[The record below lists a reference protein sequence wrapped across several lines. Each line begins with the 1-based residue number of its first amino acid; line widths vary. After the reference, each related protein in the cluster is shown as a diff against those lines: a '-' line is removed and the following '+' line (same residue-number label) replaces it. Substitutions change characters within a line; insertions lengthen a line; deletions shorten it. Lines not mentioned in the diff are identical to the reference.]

1 LIRRSLKITAWALVA
16 LALLLLLAVGTVWIL
31 GNTASGRVQI
41 EKLTARLTKGQVQ
54 LSGLA
59 GSFPSHLTLEQ
70 LQLRDAAGV
79 WLTARRIE
87 LDWTPLAYL
96 EDRLLQINRLH
107 VASVEMERL
116 PQSSP
121 TPGSGEV
128 SIPRIDVAEASFDL
142 LHVGPLLAGTPA
154 SLVAGGSAHL
164 RSLHDMLFDASA
176 RRIDGDGE
184 YELHLHFD
192 EQRLDASLK
201 LHEPAGGPLENML
214 SLPGLG
220 ALQADVKFNGPRSAE
235 QVEVSLLAG
244 ELKGHAEGSLNLSE
258 LSADLGFSFESAAMS
273 PRPDLSWERAVLR
286 GRWHGNLKSPN
297 AEGHL
302 DVTRLRLPGE
312 TQMAALNADIAANL
326 GNAELH
332 ALVRGLKIP
341 GSQPRLLEDDP
352 VKIEA
357 SVRLDDP
364 ARRLELSASHRLFSL
379 HGQAVTTAEP
389 SATVELRLPSVTPF
403 AAAYAAQDLRGSA
416 VINAQLQG
424 YPRATHIK
432 LDANAKLIPGAQIWA
447 AAVGDRA
454 RLEFSGVFKD
464 EALTIDNLKF
474 TGRTLAL
481 GANGSVSARSVK
493 GRWDVALSDLSALS
507 PTLAGTLKGSG
518 SAAGAMTDLAV
529 EGSLSST
536 LSVRGSQSGTISA
549 EASVHGLPSTPSG
562 TLIAKGSLDGA
573 PLQLDVAMERSA
585 ERAVHAVIHQASWKS
600 AHLDGDITLTV
611 DKAQMHGQLALAVA
625 QLQDLQHLLAIDVAG
640 SLVGNLALRPD
651 GQRTRARM
659 QIDAQDVKLAGLTG
673 SAQVSGDGFTDSFAF
688 KAGLQIPQLKGAAAG
703 LEASG
708 NLNLEAGEISIA
720 EALGKYRGQDIHLLA
735 PARIY
740 FANGLSVDPLKLG
753 ARKAELDLQGQ
764 IAPALAVRAS
774 LRNVQPGLVNVFLP
788 NLLAA
793 GVIEAHADL
802 HGSLAR
808 PLGEITANALGIQ
821 SAEDAA
827 LGLPPANIHVTA
839 GLRGHTADIDARLDA
854 GSASQLSAVGEA
866 PLAADGQVD
875 MKING
880 KLDVGV
886 MNAFLEARGQHA
898 AGQLDINATVT
909 GSVGSPQI
917 AGTVDLKNGKVNDYG
932 RGVSFT
938 DITAQ
943 IVGNEG
949 ALQIKSFTASAAP
962 GSVSMSGTVGVLQKG
977 IPVELKIAASNAQ
990 PIVSKLVTANLNAD
1004 LAIKGM
1010 ARERLDISG
1019 SVHLNRT
1026 LIGIPNGLPL
1036 NVAVLDVRRRGK
1048 KAAVVPDKPLI
1059 IGLGVAVQ
1067 APQEILVQ
1075 GRGLDAEMGG
1085 DLQISGTTDSP
1096 LVTGGFDLQ
1105 RGSFSLAAGRL
1116 NFSAGRVS
1124 FNGAGLKTK
1133 IDPTLDFTA
1142 QTTIGDTTAIM
1153 HITGLADAPQFE
1165 FTSNPAKPQDEIM
1178 ALLLFGAPT
1187 QQLTPLQL
1195 AQVGVALAS
1204 FSGVGGNGGSLNP
1217 LVKIQRSLGLDRLTV
1232 GAGPPTTPT
1241 GTDSGAS
1248 IAAGRYISKR
1258 VYIEAK
1264 QNSAGTSQLQA
1275 DVDLTKHL
1283 KLQTKLGNGTASVQG
1298 TTPDNDPGTSVGL
1311 RYQFEY

>member
-1 LIRRSLKITAWALVA
+1 MRRSLKITAWALGA
-16 LALLLLLAVGTVWIL
+16 LVLVLLLLIGAVWIL
-31 GNTASGRVQI
+31 GNTAAGRVQI
-41 EKLTARLTKGQVQ
+41 EQLTARLTGGQVQ

-70 LQLRDAAGV
+70 LQLRDGAGV
-79 WLTARRIE
+79 WLTAKRIE

-96 EDRLLQINRLH
+96 KDRLLQINRLH

-116 PQSSP
+116 PQSSSP
-121 TPGSGEV
+121 QGSGEV

-142 LHVGPLLAGTPA
+142 LHLGSQLAGTPA
-154 SLVAGGSAHL
+154 SLVASGSAHL
-164 RSLHDMLFDASA
+164 RSVRDMLFDATA

-192 EQRLDASLK
+192 EERMDAALK
-201 LHEPAGGPLENML
+201 LHEPASGPLENIL

-220 ALQADVKFNGPRSAE
+220 ALQAELKLNGPRSAE

-244 ELKGHAEGSLNLSE
+244 ELQGHAEGSLNLSE
-258 LSADLGFSFESAAMS
+258 QSADLAFSFEAGAMS

-286 GRWHGNLKSPN
+286 GRWRGNLKSPN

-302 DVTRLRLPGE
+302 EVTRLRLPGE
-312 TQMAALNADIAANL
+312 TQMAALNADMAASL

-341 GSQPRLLEDDP
+341 GAQPRLLQDDP
-352 VKIEA
+352 VTVEA
-357 SVRLDDP
+357 SMRLDDP

-379 HGQAVTTAEP
+379 HGQAVTAGEP
-389 SATVELRLPSVTPF
+389 SATVELKLPNVTPF
-403 AAAYAAQDLRGSA
+403 AVYAAQDLRGSA

-424 YPRATHIK
+424 YPATHIK
-432 LDANAKLIPGAQIWA
+432 LDASAALIPGRQTWA

-454 RLEFSGVFKD
+454 RLEFSGEFKD
-464 EALTIDNLKF
+464 DALTIENLKF

-481 GANGSVSARSVK
+481 GANGSVSARTIK
-493 GRWDVALSDLSALS
+493 GRWDVAVSDLSAFS
-507 PTLAGTLKGSG
+507 PALVGTLKGSG
-518 SAAGAMTDLAV
+518 SAAGAPTDLAV
-529 EGSLSST
+529 EASLEST
-536 LSVRGSQSGTISA
+536 LSVRGSQSGTLLA
-549 EASVHGLPSTPSG
+549 EAKVHGLPSAPSG
-562 TLIAKGSLDGA
+562 TLVAKGSLDGA
-573 PLQLDVAMERSA
+573 PLQLDVAIGRSA
-585 ERAVHAVIHQASWKS
+585 EQSVHAVIRQASWKS

-625 QLQDLQHLLAIDVAG
+625 QLQDLQHLLGIDVAG
-640 SLVGNLALRPD
+640 SLAGNVVLLPD
-651 GQRTRARM
+651 GRRTRARL
-659 QIDAQDVKLAGLTG
+659 QIDAQDVVLAGVAG
-673 SAQVSGDGFTDSFAF
+673 SAHVSGEGFTDSFAF
-688 KAGLQIPQLKGAAAG
+688 KAGVQIPKLKDVAAG

-708 NLNLEAGEISIA
+708 NLNLESSEVSVAS
-720 EALGKYRGQDIHLLA
+720 ALGNYRGQDIRLLE
-735 PARIY
+735 PARIH
-740 FANGLSVDPLKLG
+740 FANGLSVDLLKLG
-753 ARKAELDLQGQ
+753 AHKAELELQGQ
-764 IAPALAVRAS
+764 ISPALELRAS
-774 LRNVQPGLVNVFLP
+774 VRNVQPALVNVFLP
-788 NLLAA
+788 NLLSA

-802 HGSLAR
+802 HGSL
-808 PLGEITANALGIQ
+808 PKPMGEITINASGIQ

-854 GSASQLSAVGEA
+854 GAASQLSAVGEA
-866 PLAADGQVD
+866 PLAVDGEVD

-880 KLDVGV
+880 KLDVGL

-898 AGQLDINATVT
+898 SGQIEINATVT
-909 GSVGSPQI
+909 GSVASPQI
-917 AGTVDLKNGKVNDYG
+917 AGTLDLRNGKVNDYG
-932 RGVSFT
+932 RGVSFA

-949 ALQIKSFTASAAP
+949 ALQIKTFTASAP
-962 GSVSMSGTVGVLQKG
+962 PGTVSISGSVGLLQKG
-977 IPVELKIAASNAQ
+977 MPVDLKIAARNAQ
-990 PIVSKLVTANLNAD
+990 PIVSKLVTSNLSAD
-1004 LAIKGM
+1004 LAIKGT
-1010 ARERLDISG
+1010 ARERLDITG
-1019 SVHLNRT
+1019 NVHLNRT

-1048 KAAVVPDKPLI
+1048 KTAVVPDKPLI
-1059 IGLGVAVQ
+1059 IGLEVAVQ

-1085 DLQISGTTDSP
+1085 DLQISGTTDLP

-1105 RGSFSLAAGRL
+1105 RGNFSLATGRL
-1116 NFSAGRVS
+1116 NFSSGRVS

-1142 QTTIGDTTAIM
+1142 QATIGDTTAIM
-1153 HITGLADAPQFE
+1153 RITGLADAPQFE

-1195 AQVGVALAS
+1195 AQVGAALAS
-1204 FSGVGGNGGSLNP
+1204 VSGVGGNGSLNP

-1264 QNSAGTSQLQA
+1264 QNTAGTSQVEA

>member
-1 LIRRSLKITAWALVA
+1 MRRSLKITAWALGA
-16 LALLLLLAVGTVWIL
+16 LALLLLLLVGTVWIL

-41 EKLTARLTKGQVQ
+41 EELTARLTQGQVQ
-54 LSGLA
+54 LSGLG

-79 WLTARRIE
+79 WLTAKRIE

-96 EDRLLQINRLH
+96 ENRLQIERLH
-107 VASVEMERL
+107 VASVEMQRL
-116 PQSSP
+116 PQNP
-121 TPGSGEV
+121 PAPGSGEV

-142 LHVGPLLAGTPA
+142 LHLGPQLAGAPA
-154 SLVAGGSAHL
+154 SLVASGSAHL
-164 RSLHDMLFDASA
+164 RSIHDMLFDASA

-192 EQRLDASLK
+192 EKRMNAALK
-201 LHEPAGGPLENML
+201 LHEPASGPLENIL

-220 ALQADVKFNGPRSAE
+220 ALQAEVNLNGPRSAE
-235 QVEVSLLAG
+235 QLEVSLLAG
-244 ELKGHAEGSLNLSE
+244 QLKGHAEGTFNISE

-273 PRPDLSWERAVLR
+273 PRPELSWERAVLH
-286 GRWHGNLKSPN
+286 GRWHGNVKSPN

-302 DVTRLRLPGE
+302 EVTRLRLPGE
-312 TQMAALNADIAANL
+312 TQIAALDADVVASL

-341 GSQPRLLEDDP
+341 GAQPRLLEGDP

-379 HGQAVTTAEP
+379 HGQAVTAGEP
-389 SATVELRLPSVTPF
+389 SATVELKLPNVTPF
-403 AAAYAAQDLRGSA
+403 AAYAAQDLRGSA
-416 VINAQLQG
+416 VINAQFDG
-424 YPRATHIK
+424 YPHATHIK
-432 LDANAKLIPGAQIWA
+432 LDASATLIPGAQFWA

-454 RLEFSGVFKD
+454 RLEFLGEFKD
-464 EALTIDNLKF
+464 DALSIENLKF

-481 GANGSVSARSVK
+481 GANGSVGARSVK
-493 GRWDVALSDLSALS
+493 GRWDLALSDLSALS

-529 EGSLSST
+529 EASLNST
-536 LSVRGSQSGTISA
+536 LSVRGSQSGTLLA

-585 ERAVHAVIHQASWKS
+585 ERAVHAVIHQANWKS

-625 QLQDLQHLLAIDVAG
+625 QLQDLQHLLGIDVSG

-659 QIDAQDVKLAGLTG
+659 QIDAQDVKLAGLAG

-708 NLNLEAGEISIA
+708 NLNLEASEISIA

-740 FANGLSVDPLKLG
+740 FANGLSVDQLKLG
-753 ARKAELDLQGQ
+753 AQKAELDVQGQ
-764 IAPALAVRAS
+764 IAPTLAVRAS

-802 HGSLAR
+802 HGSVTA
-808 PLGEITANALGIQ
+808 PMGEIMVNASGIQ

-827 LGLPPANIHVTA
+827 LGLPPANIHITA
-839 GLRGHTADIDARLDA
+839 GLKGHTADIDVGLDA

-866 PLAADGQVD
+866 PLAVDGQVD

-909 GSVGSPQI
+909 GSVASPQI

-943 IVGNEG
+943 IVGNQG
-949 ALQIKSFTASAAP
+949 ALQIKSFNASAPP
-962 GSVSMSGTVGVLQKG
+962 GTVSMSGTVGVLQKG
-977 IPVELKIAASNAQ
+977 IPVDLKIAASNAQ

-1010 ARERLDISG
+1010 ARERLDITG

-1085 DLQISGTTDSP
+1085 DLQIRGTTDSP

-1105 RGSFSLAAGRL
+1105 RGSFSLATGRL

-1124 FNGAGLKTK
+1124 FNGAGLKNK

-1142 QTTIGDTTAIM
+1142 QASVGDTTAIL

-1195 AQVGVALAS
+1195 AQVGAALAS
-1204 FSGVGGNGGSLNP
+1204 MSGVGGDGSLNP

-1264 QNSAGTSQLQA
+1264 QSTAGTSQLQA

>member
-1 LIRRSLKITAWALVA
+1 MRRSLKITAWALGA
-16 LALLLLLAVGTVWIL
+16 LVLVLLLLIGAVWIL
-31 GNTASGRVQI
+31 GNTAAGRVQI
-41 EKLTARLTKGQVQ
+41 EQLTARLTGGQVQ

-70 LQLRDAAGV
+70 LQLRDGAGV
-79 WLTARRIE
+79 WLTAKRIE
-87 LDWTPLAYL
+87 LDWTPPAYL
-96 EDRLLQINRLH
+96 KDRLLQINRLH

-116 PQSSP
+116 PQSSSP
-121 TPGSGEV
+121 QGSGEV

-142 LHVGPLLAGTPA
+142 LHLGSKLAGTPA
-154 SLVAGGSAHL
+154 SLVASGSAHL
-164 RSLHDMLFDASA
+164 RSVRDMLFDATA

-192 EQRLDASLK
+192 EERMDAALK
-201 LHEPAGGPLENML
+201 LHEPASGPLENIL

-220 ALQADVKFNGPRSAE
+220 ALQAELKLNGPRSAE

-244 ELKGHAEGSLNLSE
+244 ELQGHAEGSLNLSE
-258 LSADLGFSFESAAMS
+258 QSADLAFSFEAGAMS

-286 GRWHGNLKSPN
+286 GRWRGNLKSPN

-302 DVTRLRLPGE
+302 EVTRLRLPGE
-312 TQMAALNADIAANL
+312 TQMAALNADMAASL

-341 GSQPRLLEDDP
+341 GAQPRLLQDDP
-352 VKIEA
+352 VTVEA
-357 SVRLDDP
+357 SMRLDDP

-379 HGQAVTTAEP
+379 HGQAVTAGEP
-389 SATVELRLPSVTPF
+389 SATVELKLPNVTPF
-403 AAAYAAQDLRGSA
+403 AVYAAQDLRGSA

-424 YPRATHIK
+424 YPATHIK
-432 LDANAKLIPGAQIWA
+432 LDASAALIPGRQTWA

-454 RLEFSGVFKD
+454 RLEFSGEFKD
-464 EALTIDNLKF
+464 DALTIENLKF

-481 GANGSVSARSVK
+481 GANGSVSARTIK
-493 GRWDVALSDLSALS
+493 GRWDVAVSDLSAFS
-507 PTLAGTLKGSG
+507 PALVGTLKGSG
-518 SAAGAMTDLAV
+518 SAAGAPTDLAV
-529 EGSLSST
+529 EASLEST
-536 LSVRGSQSGTISA
+536 LSVRGSQSGTLLA
-549 EASVHGLPSTPSG
+549 EAKVHGLPSAPSG
-562 TLIAKGSLDGA
+562 TLVAKGSLDGA
-573 PLQLDVAMERSA
+573 PLQLDVAIGRSA
-585 ERAVHAVIHQASWKS
+585 EQSVHAVIRQASWKS

-625 QLQDLQHLLAIDVAG
+625 QLQDLQHLLGIDVAG
-640 SLVGNLALRPD
+640 SLAGNVVLLPD
-651 GQRTRARM
+651 GRRTRARL
-659 QIDAQDVKLAGLTG
+659 QIDAQDVVLAGVAG
-673 SAQVSGDGFTDSFAF
+673 SAHVSGEGFTDSFAF
-688 KAGLQIPQLKGAAAG
+688 KAGVQIPKLKDVAAG

-708 NLNLEAGEISIA
+708 NLNLESSEVSVAS
-720 EALGKYRGQDIHLLA
+720 ALGNYRGQDIRLLE
-735 PARIY
+735 PARIH
-740 FANGLSVDPLKLG
+740 FANGLSVDLLKLG
-753 ARKAELDLQGQ
+753 AHKAELELQGQ
-764 IAPALAVRAS
+764 ISPALELRAS
-774 LRNVQPGLVNVFLP
+774 VRNVQPALVNVFLP
-788 NLLAA
+788 NLLSA

-802 HGSLAR
+802 HGSL
-808 PLGEITANALGIQ
+808 PKPMGEITINASGIQ

-854 GSASQLSAVGEA
+854 GAASQLSAVGEA
-866 PLAADGQVD
+866 PLAVDGEVD

-880 KLDVGV
+880 KLDVGL

-898 AGQLDINATVT
+898 SGQIEINATVT
-909 GSVGSPQI
+909 GSVASPQI
-917 AGTVDLKNGKVNDYG
+917 AGTLDLRNGKVNDYG
-932 RGVSFT
+932 RGVSFA

-949 ALQIKSFTASAAP
+949 ALQIKTFTASAP
-962 GSVSMSGTVGVLQKG
+962 PGTVSISGSVGLLQKG
-977 IPVELKIAASNAQ
+977 MPVDLKIAARNAQ
-990 PIVSKLVTANLNAD
+990 PIVSKLVTSNLSAD
-1004 LAIKGM
+1004 LAIKGT
-1010 ARERLDISG
+1010 ARERLDITG
-1019 SVHLNRT
+1019 NVHLNRT

-1048 KAAVVPDKPLI
+1048 KTAVVPDKPLI
-1059 IGLGVAVQ
+1059 IGLEVAVQ

-1085 DLQISGTTDSP
+1085 DLQISGTTDLP

-1105 RGSFSLAAGRL
+1105 RGNFSLATGRL
-1116 NFSAGRVS
+1116 NFSSGRVS

-1142 QTTIGDTTAIM
+1142 QATIGDTTAIM
-1153 HITGLADAPQFE
+1153 RITGLADAPQFE

-1195 AQVGVALAS
+1195 AQVGAALAS
-1204 FSGVGGNGGSLNP
+1204 VSGVGGNGSLNP

-1264 QNSAGTSQLQA
+1264 QNTAGTSQVEA